1 MQDSSAS
8 KAIKD
13 LTQTAKERFATLN
26 GVEDLDECG
35 LDEDGPV
42 FVSREEL
49 LKLNISEE
57 ELSKL
62 LGN

>member
-1 MQDSSAS
+1 MQDSSS
-8 KAIKD
+8 TKAIKN
-13 LTQTAKERFATLN
+13 LTKMAKERFAILN
-26 GVEDLDECG
+26 DVEDLDEYG

-62 LGN
+62 LGY